1 MIFATKVT
9 FSAKGSTFRPSLAR
23 LPFSSFHDTGAIGTC
38 GIYRGV
44 PTPYGAADF
53 DAPSNEEEPILY
65 LHRLVRPALGTLK
78 ELGADSFCLH
88 ISYEADSGSLGFSA
102 AEIRMIAELE
112 CDVPIDLYIREE
124 NEN

>member
-53 DAPSNEEEPILY
+53 DDLRDSLERGGKRHRVTQSYPCGCGQLEGTHDSGERHRPMIFAPSFIQPLF
-65 LHRLVRPALGTLK
+65 L
-78 ELGADSFCLH
+78 
-88 ISYEADSGSLGFSA
+88 
-102 AEIRMIAELE
+102 
-112 CDVPIDLYIREE
+112 
-124 NEN
+124 